1 MVEPKTLRIPFR
13 GIKDRKPTI
22 LVVEDEVLL
31 RVALAEYLRECGFKV
46 YEAGNGAE
54 AIALLK
60 SRKYL
65 IDLVLSDV
73 DMPEVDGFALAQWV
87 HKYRPGLPIR
97 LASGDR
103 KKSDNAKTLCENEPF
118 FAKPYDLKKVVAFVR
133 NAIEARAKK
142 KRSA

>member
-1 MVEPKTLRIPFR
+1 MAEPKPIRIPFR
-13 GIKDRKPTI
+13 GIKGRKPTI

-31 RVALAEYLRECGFKV
+31 RVALAEYLRDCGFKV
-46 YEAGNGAE
+46 YEASNGAD
-54 AIALLK
+54 AISLLK
-60 SRKYL
+60 SRKYM

-73 DMPEVDGFALAQWV
+73 DMPDVDGFTLAQWI
-87 HKYRPGLPIR
+87 HKYRPDLPIQ

-118 FAKPYDLKKVVAFVR
+118 FAKPYDLQKVVAFVR